1 MTGRTFTERDPVTL
15 GLVGTAVLVAGIVVA
30 LTVPTSNLFG
40 GRQFVAEFA
49 EVGGLGSG
57 DPVVVSG
64 LSVGKVDQLSL
75 DGSQVDVT
83 FTVTDDNVR
92 LGDGTRAAIK
102 AETALG
108 RKELALTPSGSGVLQ
123 RIPLSRTTAPYDVT
137 DALSD
142 VTNSVSQVD
151 TDKLSVALNTVASTF
166 QNTPSQVKAVL
177 DGLTQLSR
185 TVNSRDVTL
194 RDLLVHANG
203 VSGVLAQRNTELVKI
218 FTQGQSLLAELNQ
231 RGAVIRSLLANSVA
245 VSDQLSGLVA
255 DNKAQ
260 LDPSLKQ
267 LDDLLTVLQQNR
279 DQLGQVLD
287 RTGPLVREIGEAVGS
302 GPFVDTQ
309 VGNLVPTNL
318 VPLLPEL
325 LARGGK

>member
-1 MTGRTFTERDPVTL
+1 MTRTFAERDPVKL
-15 GLVGTAVLVAGIVVA
+15 GVIGTIVLVSALVGAFL
-30 LTVPTSNLFG
+30 VPTAIG
-40 GRQFVAEFA
+40 GRRFTAEFA
-49 EVGGLGSG
+49 EVGGLGGG

-64 LSVGKVDQLSL
+64 LKVGTVDGVTL
-75 DGSQVDVT
+75 DGDHVDVS
-83 FTVTDDNVR
+83 FSVTDHNVR
-92 LGDGTRAAIK
+92 LGDGTSAAIK

-108 RKELALTPSGSGVLQ
+108 RKELALTPAGSGEPQ
-123 RIPLSRTTAPYDVT
+123 RIPLSRTTVPYDVT

-142 VTNSVSQVD
+142 VTKDVSQVD
-151 TDKLSVALNTVASTF
+151 TDKVSSALDTLSDTF
-166 QNTPSQVKAVL
+166 KDTPPEVKAVL
-177 DGLTQLSR
+177 DGLSRLSE
-185 TVNSRDVTL
+185 TVNSRDVAL
-194 RDLLVHANG
+194 RDLLLHADN
-203 VSGVLAQRNTELVKI
+203 VSGVLAQRDGELVKI
-218 FTQGQSLLAELNQ
+218 LAQGSSLLAELNQ
-231 RGAVIRSLLANSVA
+231 RGDAIRSLLNNSVA

-260 LDPSLKQ
+260 LDPSVKQ

-279 DQLGQVLD
+279 DHLRQVLD

-309 VGNLVPTNL
+309 VGNLAPTNL

>member
-1 MTGRTFTERDPVTL
+1 MTRTFAERDPVKL
-15 GLVGTAVLVAGIVVA
+15 GVIGTVVLVAVVLGA
-30 LTVPTSNLFG
+30 FMAPRVIG

-49 EVGGLGSG
+49 EVGGLTGG

-64 LSVGKVDQLSL
+64 LKVGSVDGVDL
-75 DGSQVDVT
+75 DGDRVDVT
-83 FTVTDDNVR
+83 FSVTDNNVR
-92 LGDGTRAAIK
+92 LGDATSAAIK

-108 RKELALTPSGSGVLQ
+108 RKELALTPGGSGGLHE
-123 RIPLSRTTAPYDVT
+123 IPLNRTTVPYDVT
-137 DALSD
+137 EALSD
-142 VTNSVSQVD
+142 VTSNVSQVD
-151 TDKLSVALNTVASTF
+151 TGKVSSALDTLSDTF
-166 QNTPSQVKAVL
+166 KDTPPQVKAVL
-177 DGLTQLSR
+177 DGLSRLSE
-185 TVNSRDVTL
+185 TVNSRDATL
-194 RDLLVHANG
+194 RDLLVHANN
-203 VSGVLAQRNTELVKI
+203 VSGVLAKRDDQLVKI
-218 FTQGQSLLAELNQ
+218 LAQGSSLLAELNR
-231 RGAVIRSLLANSVA
+231 RGSTIRSLLGNSVA

-279 DQLGQVLD
+279 SQLGQVLD

>member
-1 MTGRTFTERDPVTL
+1 MTRTFAERDPVKL
-15 GLVGTAVLVAGIVVA
+15 GVIGTVVLVAVVVGA
-30 LTVPTSNLFG
+30 FVAPTSFG

-49 EVGGLGSG
+49 EVGGLGGG

-64 LSVGKVDQLSL
+64 LKVGTVDGVAL
-75 DGSQVDVT
+75 DGDRVDVT
-83 FTVTDDNVR
+83 FSLADHNVR
-92 LGDGTRAAIK
+92 LGGDTSAAIK

-108 RKELALTPSGSGVLQ
+108 RKELSLTPAGSGELQ
-123 RIPLSRTTAPYDVT
+123 RIPLNRTTVPYDVT

-142 VTNSVSQVD
+142 VTANVSQVD
-151 TDKLSVALNTVASTF
+151 TGKVSGALDTLSDTF
-166 QNTPSQVKAVL
+166 KDTPPQVKAVL
-177 DGLTQLSR
+177 DGLSRLSE
-185 TVNSRDVTL
+185 TVNSRDLAL
-194 RDLLVHANG
+194 RDLLLHANN
-203 VSGVLAQRNTELVKI
+203 VSGVLAKRDDQLVKI
-218 FTQGQSLLAELNQ
+218 LTQGSTLLAELNQ
-231 RGAVIRSLLANSVA
+231 RGAAIRSLLTNSVA

-279 DQLGQVLD
+279 DHLDEVLN
-287 RTGPLVREIGEAVGS
+287 RTGPLVRELGEAVGS
-302 GPFVDTQ
+302 GPFADTQ